1 MAIKK
6 VTGNLVVDFLRKN
19 ILCRFEVPSRFI
31 FDNDTPFLNKDVH
44 RLTEWHSITH
54 MISTPYYPKRNGQA
68 EASNKRLLKIL
79 GKITKENEK

>member
-6 VTGNLVVDFLRKN
+6 VTGNSVVDFMRKN

-54 MISTPYYPKRNGQA
+54 MISTPYCPKRNGQA

-79 GKITKENEK
+79 EKITKENEK